1 MLVACGNF
9 LVEIMEEFAFLRM
22 SARLPRDLCAD
33 YFRVNLST
41 VTRWDNGTSE
51 PPFAV
56 CELLRVLSG
65 YVPALSARQGFKGWR
80 FDGDTF
86 ISPEGDTFQEHDLR
100 GIRLLYDQAAAYRRE
115 IRALKK
121 ELEQM
126 RPTPQPLPD
135 NVVAF
140 PRNLSKVN

>member
-1 MLVACGNF
+1 
-9 LVEIMEEFAFLRM
+9 MEEFAFLRM
-22 SARLPRDLCAD
+22 SARLPRKLCAD
-33 YFRVNLST
+33 YLRVNLST

-56 CELLRVLSG
+56 CELLRVLAG
-65 YVPALSARQGFKGWR
+65 YVPTLSARQGFKGWR
-80 FDGDTF
+80 FVGNEF
-86 ISPEGDTFQEHDLR
+86 FSPEGDSFAEYDLR

-121 ELEQM
+121 EIEQM
-126 RPTPQPLPD
+126 RPTPKPLPN